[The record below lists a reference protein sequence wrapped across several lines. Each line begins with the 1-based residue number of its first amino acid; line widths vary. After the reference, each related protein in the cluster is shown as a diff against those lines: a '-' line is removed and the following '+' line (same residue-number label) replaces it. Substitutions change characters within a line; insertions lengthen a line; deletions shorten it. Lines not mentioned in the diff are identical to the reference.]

1 VNVESL
7 YQDIILDH
15 YKHPRGRHLLTDPA
29 GESHQVNPTCGD
41 EVTVQVSLDDEG
53 NLLVGYEGQGCSI
66 SQASASVMSE
76 MVTGTGPARAEDIR
90 RGFVE
95 MMHAKGMAEPDE
107 DLIGDGVA
115 FVGVAKYPARIKCA
129 LLPWMALQDAEAKGG
144 IDVTPHGEAV
154 SQERVDHEGNSAP

>member
-15 YKHPRGRHLLTDPA
+15 YKHPRGRQLLAAPE

-41 EVTVQVSLDDEG
+41 EVTVQVARDDQG
-53 NLLVGYEGQGCSI
+53 HLVLGYEGQGCSI

-76 MVTGTGPARAEDIR
+76 LLTGEGPDRANEVR
-90 RGFVE
+90 TGFVQ
-95 MMHAKGMAEPDE
+95 MMHSKGAAEPDE
-107 DLIGDGVA
+107 DLLGDGIA

-129 LLPWMALQDAEAKGG
+129 LLPWMALQDAEVRAG
-144 IDVTPHGEAV
+144 IVANGTHDGKA
-154 SQERVDHEGNSAP
+154 GA